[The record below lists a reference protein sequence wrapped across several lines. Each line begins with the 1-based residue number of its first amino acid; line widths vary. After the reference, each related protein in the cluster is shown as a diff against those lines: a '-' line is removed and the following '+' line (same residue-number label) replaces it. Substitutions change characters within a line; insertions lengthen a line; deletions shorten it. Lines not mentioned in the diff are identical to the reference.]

1 MVRNM
6 VNDPL
11 KYEGDVH
18 ALSGHV
24 VPQSSNGYGKVIIN
38 EVASAFH
45 TSTSL

>member
-1 MVRNM
+1 MVRDT

-11 KYEGDVH
+11 NYECDVY
-18 ALSGHV
+18 ALNGHV
-24 VPQSSNGYGKVIIN
+24 VPQSSNGYGRVIIN